1 MFLESRSSI
10 IRIPGVLTHPLKHK
24 PKITIYKVEYIFHQ
38 VPLEMREQVPERAV
52 KANKL
57 TVFGDESKIGSKIQL
72 AGALEAGRIVSR
84 DIGGSDPERMA
95 APKVEEYVI
104 GTFKDT
110 NVKIEVMKGQKEVF
124 EKEYPCLAAVNRSAS
139 GVTR

>member
-10 IRIPGVLTHPLKHK
+10 ICIPGVLTHPLKHK
-24 PKITIYKVEYIFHQ
+24 PKITFYKVEYIFHQ

-95 APKVEEYVI
+95 A
-104 GTFKDT
+104 
-110 NVKIEVMKGQKEVF
+110 
-124 EKEYPCLAAVNRSAS
+124 AR
-139 GVTR
+139 

>member
-1 MFLESRSSI
+1 
-10 IRIPGVLTHPLKHK
+10 
-24 PKITIYKVEYIFHQ
+24 
-38 VPLEMREQVPERAV
+38 MREQVPERAV

-95 APKVEEYVI
+95 APKVEEYVR

-124 EKEYPCLAAVNRSAS
+124 ENNWTVMEEICIGIVQ
-139 GVTR
+139 